1 MADHIVVRSRMAE
14 VEDAIGIPPV
24 EELLAERQ
32 QLVERVAELRAR
44 HGSFGTF
51 DALRKSKLATIKM
64 LIRAQA
70 QRDGRKADNGKPLTN
85 DQIED
90 EAHAHPD
97 YTEFVIQATRERAD
111 LTKAEGLIANIDAT
125 IQRANV
131 VARYA
136 TAEVHL

>member
-1 MADHIVVRSRMAE
+1 MDDRIVARSRMAE
-14 VEDAIGIPPV
+14 VEEAIGIPPV

-90 EAHAHPD
+90 RKS
-97 YTEFVIQATRERAD
+97 TR
-111 LTKAEGLIANIDAT
+111 LNSSHSQIS
-125 IQRANV
+125 
-131 VARYA
+131 
-136 TAEVHL
+136 

>member
-14 VEDAIGIPPV
+14 VEEAIGIPPV

-44 HGSFGTF
+44 HGAFGTF

-125 IQRANV
+125 IQRANAI
-131 VARYA
+131 ARYA
-136 TAEVHL
+136 TAEARL

>member
-1 MADHIVVRSRMAE
+1 MDDRIVARSRMAE
-14 VEDAIGIPPV
+14 VEEAIGIPPV